1 MSHTTTKARLA
12 RTGGRLNKDRS
23 FLTSLDILYSLFYRR
38 MTVIYKIKKILYIFI
53 VYLVM
58 HFNIIYLYQTGNKR
72 DLFQNSF

>member
-1 MSHTTTKARLA
+1 MSHTTIKARLA

-23 FLTSLDILYSLFYRR
+23 FLTSLGILYSMFYRR

-58 HFNIIYLYQTGNKR
+58 HFNTIYLYQTGNKR